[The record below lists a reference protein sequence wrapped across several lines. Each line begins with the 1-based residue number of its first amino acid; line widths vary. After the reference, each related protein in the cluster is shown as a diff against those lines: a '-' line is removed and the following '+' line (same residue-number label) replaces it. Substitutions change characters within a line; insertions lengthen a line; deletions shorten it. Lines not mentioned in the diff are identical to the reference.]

1 MLPSDSAPP
10 VFGLPPPPAETK
22 ESSQKGDHSVSED
35 IEEESISEWE
45 IERQMEKVRGLLK
58 FCLLQKIDIFFKF
71 KMKGSS
77 GNKQCMLFRLTKKL
91 MLFRL

>member
-58 FCLLQKIDIFFKF
+58 FCLLPKY
-71 KMKGSS
+71 
-77 GNKQCMLFRLTKKL
+77 
-91 MLFRL
+91 

>member
-22 ESSQKGDHSVSED
+22 ESSKKGDHSISED

-58 FCLLQKIDIFFKF
+58 FCIDIFFKF

-77 GNKQCMLFRLTKKL
+77 GNKQCMLFRLTK
-91 MLFRL
+91 

>member
-10 VFGLPPPPAETK
+10 VFGLPPPPAEKK

-45 IERQMEKVRGLLK
+45 IERQMEKVRELLK
-58 FCLLQKIDIFFKF
+58 FCLLPKNLYFFQVQD
-71 KMKGSS
+71 KG
-77 GNKQCMLFRLTKKL
+77 
-91 MLFRL
+91 